1 MERAEERMQIKS
13 RQKSQIGAAARG
25 WIAAALLAVGVAGAG
40 LWITASGAQRTVSV
54 LTAADISA
62 WAPWAFSGKT
72 RYTPV
77 EIDHRRAVK
86 AISDDAASGLY
97 RKISIDLHETPVLHW
112 GWRVDNTLG
121 DINERTKKG
130 DDYPAR
136 VYVLAAHPLFF
147 WRTRALSYVWS
158 SVQPGGSDW
167 PNAYAENA
175 WMVAVRSGEQGLGR
189 WHQEQRNVR
198 EDFERYFGK
207 DVRYVD
213 AVALMTDTDNTGRK
227 ATAYYGPI
235 YFADR

>member
-1 MERAEERMQIKS
+1 MQVKR
-13 RQKSQIGAAARG
+13 RQNSHIGTAARG
-25 WIAAALLAVGVAGAG
+25 SIAAALLAAVVTGAG
-40 LWITASGAQRTVSV
+40 LWITASSAQRTVSV

-62 WAPWAFSGKT
+62 WAPWAFSGET

-77 EIDHRRAVK
+77 KIDQRRAIK
-86 AISDDAASGLY
+86 ASSSDSASGLY
-97 RKISIDLHETPVLHW
+97 RKISIDLDETPLLHW
-112 GWRVDNTLG
+112 SWRVDNTLAG
-121 DINERTKKG
+121 INEKTKEG

-158 SVQPGGSDW
+158 SAQPGGSDW
-167 PNAYAENA
+167 PNAYTENA
-175 WMVAVRSGEQGLGR
+175 WMVAVRSGKQGLGK
-189 WHQEQRNVR
+189 WHRQQRNVR

-235 YFADR
+235 YFAGR